1 MDTMSPS
8 APGLNELSTPFSTS
22 IDLSGDM
29 EIPSS
34 AGSKNPSMAS
44 SPSMDIPLAAAA
56 SPFLSSLLARKLW
69 SGFSTVKELPL
80 IKETTSTGRQNMR
93 SWFEF
98 FNMKKFKK
106 PTVGKLL
113 SRDYYSGRVLR
124 NVQYFHINYVC
135 IFLVLFI
142 YCILTSPLLLIAL
155 FASCGAFYYAHM
167 KNSVRKIA
175 IAGHEVTL
183 FHQYCVIGVFSLML
197 FYYTGAGNAFM
208 WVLGASLFFVL
219 LHASLFGIEDDG
231 SEYAFQLE
239 QV

>member
-8 APGLNELSTPFSTS
+8 APGLDELNIPLSTS
-22 IDLSGDM
+22 IDLSGNM
-29 EIPSS
+29 EIPSTAGTKS
-34 AGSKNPSMAS
+34 ASMAS
-44 SPSMDIPLAAAA
+44 SPSMDIPIAAAA
-56 SPFLSSLLARKLW
+56 SPFLNSLLARKLW
-69 SGFSTVKELPL
+69 GGFNTVRDHPL

-98 FNMKKFKK
+98 FNMKKFRK
-106 PTVGKLL
+106 PTMGKLL
-113 SRDYYSGRVLR
+113 SRDYYSGRLLR

-175 IAGHEVTL
+175 IAGHEITL
-183 FHQYCVIGVFSLML
+183 FHQYCGIGFLSLLL

-208 WVLGASLFFVL
+208 WVLGASLFFAL
-219 LHASLFGIEDDG
+219 LHASLFGIEDDS